1 MGSRAFYIEQKRK
14 GNWCP
19 ACLIFA
25 AVQRNRMAC
34 NRLFQ
39 LLPSKYIP
47 APYKTLSEPY
57 NEKKPGAFRA
67 GLLSLG

>member
-1 MGSRAFYIEQKRK
+1 MGSKAFYIEQKRK

-57 NEKKPGAFRA
+57 NGKKPDAFRA